1 MRGGRSKAVGGA
13 LLATAVLASSVIASA
28 QEPPLQHSTSAN
40 SSLYLKVELDK
51 TLNLSKLRPGD
62 AIEAKLA
69 RDVYSSDREL
79 FPAGSRV
86 RLTVDHLEKRRTAT
100 VDHWPWVFIPFL
112 PPPHRYPFF
121 MTATI

>member
-51 TLNLSKLRPGD
+51 TLKLSKLRPGD
-62 AIEAKLA
+62 MIEAKLA

-79 FPAGSRV
+79 FPAGSRG
-86 RLTVDHLEKRRTAT
+86 RPTVDHPARGRQTFDE
-100 VDHWPWVFIPFL
+100 HPPFV
-112 PPPHRYPFF
+112 
-121 MTATI
+121 